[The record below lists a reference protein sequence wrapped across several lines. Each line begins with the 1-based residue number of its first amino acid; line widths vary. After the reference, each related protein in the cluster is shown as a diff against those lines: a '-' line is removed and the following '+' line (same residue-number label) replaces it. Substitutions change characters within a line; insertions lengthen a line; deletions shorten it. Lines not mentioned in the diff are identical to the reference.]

1 MIKPLIYISIN
12 NASAESLKYMN
23 GFPSPDIL
31 LRRLER
37 LDLKHV
43 VDALNSANR
52 IVLSSHAKDGMKM
65 AIDFTEEPYYGKLD
79 MYVTRSKYKSGT
91 YTFHTFAT
99 ISVVGKD
106 EKERLTLYSLPMLDT
121 KEDIVKKLL
130 ENSPKPS
137 VLMMDRGFFKTEI
150 IKLLE
155 SMGIN
160 FIMPA
165 VRNERI
171 KSMLDEHAK
180 GNISSVTEYEMG
192 SKVYLVIARKKGSR
206 EEDKPDDKFIAFVTN
221 IKFDDPERVVGVIP
235 EEYRYR
241 WEIETSYRVEDGFEA
256 KTTSRNFTLRVI
268 YFMLS
273 IILYNL
279 WILTRA
285 EVQGKAI
292 TVYFFKHIVKTE
304 IIVSGLGPPE

>member
-1 MIKPLIYISIN
+1 MRPNRKLVRKLYKLCSKALKDDLGINVASNSKHKNMIKPLIYISIN

-23 GFPSPDIL
+23 GFPSPDTL
-31 LRRLER
+31 LRRLES
-37 LDLKHV
+37 LNLSNV
-43 VDALNSANR
+43 VDALNSANMV
-52 IVLSSHAKDGMKM
+52 VLTGHAKDGMKM

-79 MYVTRSKYKSGT
+79 IHVTRSKYKSGT
-91 YTFHTFAT
+91 YTFHTFAI

-106 EKERLTLYSLPMLDT
+106 EKERLTLYSLPVTMLDT

-130 ENSPKPS
+130 ENSPRPP
-137 VLMMDRGFFKTEI
+137 VLMMDRGFFKIEM
-150 IKLLE
+150 IKLVE

-171 KSMLDEHAK
+171 KRLLDEYAK
-180 GNISSVTEYEMG
+180 GNIPSVIKYEMG
-192 SKVYLVIARKKGSR
+192 SKVYLIIARKKGSK

-221 IKFDDPERVVGVIP
+221 IKFDDPQRIVDIIP

-241 WEIETSYRVEDGFEA
+241 WGIETSYRVEDGFEA

-268 YFMLS
+268 
-273 IILYNL
+273 
-279 WILTRA
+279 
-285 EVQGKAI
+285 
-292 TVYFFKHIVKTE
+292 
-304 IIVSGLGPPE
+304 